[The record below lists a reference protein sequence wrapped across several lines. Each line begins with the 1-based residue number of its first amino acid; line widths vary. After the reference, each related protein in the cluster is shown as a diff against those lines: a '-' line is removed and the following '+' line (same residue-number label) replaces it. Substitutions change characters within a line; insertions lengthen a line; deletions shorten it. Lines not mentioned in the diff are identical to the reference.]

1 MPKRVIAVCMLLCSP
16 ACTRIALFTR
26 SSLEFEPKIATHKMN
41 QAYRSPRYKTQDV
54 IDIVRNKVVIECDV
68 AGALDDLFKLDVIR
82 KHVAGKTTRQT
93 QEFQL

>member
-1 MPKRVIAVCMLLCSP
+1 MPRRVVAVCMLCLPACSP
-16 ACTRIALFTR
+16 IALPNR

-54 IDIVRNKVVIECDV
+54 IDIVRNKVVVECDV
-68 AGALDDLFKLDVIR
+68 AGALEDLLKLDVIR